1 MKRSSDVKFVGLA
14 NQRLVSTL
22 AKNLANMEHFTRWD
36 AVSFILK
43 GFLFVCFSTSCS
55 LSSHVVTVQL
65 EKLALAAEQQQGG
78 EVGARASFLVL
89 TQTLLLSLG
98 ELNETKHMLTA
109 QRVYLLLEAPLL
121 ELIRNSSSSSCP
133 VTPPSSF
140 KLSSIYPTERRL
152 TQSLC
157 CSRRQSLMSASLSP
171 SLQH

>member
-1 MKRSSDVKFVGLA
+1 MKRSSEVTFVGLA

-43 GFLFVCFSTSCS
+43 GFLFVCFTTRCS
-55 LSSHVVTVQL
+55 LSSHVFTVQL

-78 EVGARASFLVL
+78 EVRARASFLVL

-109 QRVYLLLEAPLL
+109 QRVYLLLEPPLL
-121 ELIRNSSSSSCP
+121 ELIRNSSSSL

-140 KLSSIYPTERRL
+140 KLSSIYPTERTL

>member
-1 MKRSSDVKFVGLA
+1 MGCCEFYFERLFVC
-14 NQRLVSTL
+14 
-22 AKNLANMEHFTRWD
+22 
-36 AVSFILK
+36 
-43 GFLFVCFSTSCS
+43 FVCFSTRCS
-55 LSSHVVTVQL
+55 LSSHLFTVQV

-78 EVGARASFLVL
+78 EVRARASFLVL

-98 ELNETKHMLTA
+98 ELNETKHMLAA
-109 QRVYLLLEAPLL
+109 QRVYLLLEPPLL
-121 ELIRNSSSSSCP
+121 VLIRNSSSSSL

-140 KLSSIYPTERRL
+140 KLSSINPTERTL

>member
-1 MKRSSDVKFVGLA
+1 MKRSSEVKFVGLA

-22 AKNLANMEHFTRWD
+22 AKNLTNMEHFTRWD

-55 LSSHVVTVQL
+55 LSSHVFIVQL
-65 EKLALAAEQQQGG
+65 EKLALAAEQQQQGG
-78 EVGARASFLVL
+78 EVRARASFLVL

-98 ELNETKHMLTA
+98 ELNETKHMLAA
-109 QRVYLLLEAPLL
+109 QRVYLLLERPLL
-121 ELIRNSSSSSCP
+121 ELIRNSSSSP

-152 TQSLC
+152 TKSLC